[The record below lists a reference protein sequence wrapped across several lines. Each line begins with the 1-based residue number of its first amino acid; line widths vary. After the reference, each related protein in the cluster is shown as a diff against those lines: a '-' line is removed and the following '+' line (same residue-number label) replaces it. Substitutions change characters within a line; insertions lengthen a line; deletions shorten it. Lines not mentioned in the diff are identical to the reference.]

1 MDERDR
7 IIEWL
12 ADQECKRIVGKI
24 RRALQGMTE
33 GRQSGDDSGLANLW
47 DEVCMQRQVQES
59 GRWEWYMDI
68 NRDLIERQVNALS
81 LEQTEAIW
89 LQTENGFGWDF
100 DENEPLDLEYSQ
112 DDIVDHILDQV
123 LTLADN
129 WNNRRIESYINAQ
142 RDFD

>member
-7 IIEWL
+7 IIKWL
-12 ADQECKRIVGKI
+12 ADQECKRIVHKI

-47 DEVCMQRQVQES
+47 DEVCVQMQGQES
-59 GRWEWYMDI
+59 GMWEFYVDT

-81 LEQTEAIW
+81 LELTEAIW

-112 DDIVDHILDQV
+112 DDIVDHILNQV
-123 LTLADN
+123 LTLAEN
-129 WNNRRIESYINAQ
+129 WNNRRIESYNNAQ
-142 RDFD
+142 REFD